1 MKGIKITVATK
12 LKTSL
17 VISENTDEFIII
29 IILTNE
35 TITIIEILI
44 VFLIILLLLLINAF
58 MILVTNSIVK
68 PHKGFNNK
76 FLNIYKMIVG
86 IERIKNIIV
95 SAMIAILELNFL

>member
-44 VFLIILLLLLINAF
+44 VF
-58 MILVTNSIVK
+58 
-68 PHKGFNNK
+68 
-76 FLNIYKMIVG
+76 
-86 IERIKNIIV
+86 
-95 SAMIAILELNFL
+95 